1 MFHRAGGDELD
12 GGGRKLQFAAA
23 ATNRTEAV
31 MLMQPSGCCCA
42 GSGDL
47 VSVMVGFG
55 SLAAGESGDVVN
67 RRTDALSVVVRWQ
80 EWC

>member
-67 RRTDALSVVVRWQ
+67 RRTDALFVVVRWQ

>member
-12 GGGRKLQFAAA
+12 GGGRKLQFAAG

-31 MLMQPSGCCCA
+31 MQPSGCCCA

-47 VSVMVGFG
+47 VSMMVGFG

>member
-1 MFHRAGGDELD
+1 MFDRTGGDELD
-12 GGGRKLQFAAA
+12 GGGRKLQLAAA

-31 MLMQPSGCCCA
+31 MQPSGCCCA

-67 RRTDALSVVVRWQ
+67 RRTDALFVVVRWQ

>member
-31 MLMQPSGCCCA
+31 MQPSGCCCA

-47 VSVMVGFG
+47 VSMMVGFG
-55 SLAAGESGDVVN
+55 SLAAGESDDVVN